1 MISATVA
8 SATAGSSVRITAAT
22 AAGIAVCSAVMALP
36 VCSQGTEASAR
47 FTSQAQVLVRWAG
60 KPGGMTS
67 TALRPSPARPRVA
80 LRDRVLRLA
89 ELVTTPLLP
98 SDYLDLIDPL
108 RSGADLRG
116 RVEAGLPETRDAVTL
131 VLRPG
136 RGWRAHTPG
145 QYVRLGV
152 DVDGVRQWRAYS
164 LTSDLTRSD
173 GCISIT
179 VKAIPGGKVSNH
191 LVRRTTPGTI
201 VQLDQAT
208 GDFVLPAQRPAKAL
222 FVTAGSGI
230 TPVMGMLRNHP
241 ELTDVVLVHS
251 APTADDVVFGADLR
265 RMAADGRL
273 RLMEQHTDTA
283 GMLDATAIADLVP
296 DLHERSTWACGPVG
310 MLEALEAHWESAGI
324 AQRLYTERFRPTV
337 VVAGEGG
344 TVSFAKSGTTVDADG
359 ATPILDAAEEAGVL
373 MPSGCRMGICY
384 GCVLPLREGAVRD
397 LRNGELTVAAP
408 GDGVLIQTCV
418 SAAAGACAI
427 DH

>member
-1 MISATVA
+1 MTTTV
-8 SATAGSSVRITAAT
+8 
-22 AAGIAVCSAVMALP
+22 P
-36 VCSQGTEASAR
+36 
-47 FTSQAQVLVRWAG
+47 
-60 KPGGMTS
+60 
-67 TALRPSPARPRVA
+67 RPTTARPRLA
-80 LRDRVLRLA
+80 LRDRVLKLA

-98 SDYLDLIDPL
+98 TDYLDLIDPL

-116 RVEAGLPETRDAVTL
+116 RIEAVLPETRDAATIVI
-131 VLRPG
+131 RPG
-136 RGWRAHTPG
+136 RGWTGHIPG
-145 QYVRLGV
+145 QYIRIGI

-164 LTSDLTRSD
+164 LTSDLTRTD
-173 GCISIT
+173 GCIAIT

-191 LVRRTTPGTI
+191 LVHRTKPGTI
-201 VQLDQAT
+201 VQLDQAA
-208 GDFVLPAQRPAKAL
+208 GEFVLPAERPTKAL
-222 FVTAGSGI
+222 FITAGSGI

-265 RMAADGRL
+265 DMAEEGRL
-273 RLMEQHTDTA
+273 RLIERHTDVD
-283 GMLDATAIADLVP
+283 GMLDAAAIAELVP

-310 MLEALEAHWESAGI
+310 MLEALEEHWAAAGL
-324 AQRLYTERFRPTV
+324 ADRLYTERFRPTV
-337 VVAGEGG
+337 LVTGEGG
-344 TVSFAKSGTTVDADG
+344 TVSFTKNGTTLEADG
-359 ATPILDAAEEAGVL
+359 ATPILDAAEDAGVL

-418 SAAAGACAI
+418 SAAAGACDI